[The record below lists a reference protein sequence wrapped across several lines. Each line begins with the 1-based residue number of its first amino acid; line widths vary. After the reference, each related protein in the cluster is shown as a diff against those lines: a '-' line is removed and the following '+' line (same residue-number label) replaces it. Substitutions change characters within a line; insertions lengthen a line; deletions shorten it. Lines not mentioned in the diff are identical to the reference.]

1 MTGTLLN
8 VVAIIGGSTVGLL
21 FKRNLPR
28 KVINGVLQG
37 IGLVTFAI
45 GIYMFLKSEWLVVV
59 VLAIL
64 FGGITG
70 GMLELDKRINR
81 WADKLKNKF
90 KNSGTTFTEGL
101 TTAFLLYCM
110 GALAILGAID
120 EGLGNG
126 FELLLTKSILDGFSS
141 IALASTLGIGVMFSI
156 IPLFLFQGGITLFAM
171 YLDGFIDLAIVHEVS
186 ATGGIILCGLA
197 LNILKLANIK
207 IMDLLPSII
216 YAVIFAYIW
225 ALVFI

>member
-70 GMLELDKRINR
+70 GLLELDKRINR